1 MESKKGATKKVAD
14 TVKVTNPQVQMAY
27 PADPSSLAVGG
38 TMVDKSGYLPQSIL
52 QGNPALQAA
61 PNQALLLQQQ

>member
-1 MESKKGATKKVAD
+1 
-14 TVKVTNPQVQMAY
+14 
-27 PADPSSLAVGG
+27 
-38 TMVDKSGYLPQSIL
+38 MVDKSGYLPQSIL